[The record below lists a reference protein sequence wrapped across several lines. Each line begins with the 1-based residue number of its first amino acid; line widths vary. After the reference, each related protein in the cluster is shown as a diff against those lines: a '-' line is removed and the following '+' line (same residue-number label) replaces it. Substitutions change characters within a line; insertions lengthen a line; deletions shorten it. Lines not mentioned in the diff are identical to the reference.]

1 MLEMLC
7 KELAIDCVSY
17 VLPRN
22 QILSLFERFPLGLLP
37 GHFYALLRLASWV
50 QQGEA
55 PSKTILFTQT
65 EPPRIRSESGSGELE
80 HSLGE
85 TSVLSDRSHRNSM
98 PPSSTI
104 GHLNRNT
111 RSVPP
116 PAHLHERNALLA
128 SSTGMQQ
135 RQPVLQEP
143 LLPVREISV
152 VHSND
157 GTAPPPVP
165 DDSHKPTNPFR
176 PSSQTPHLIT
186 PHISVAPPPSSSMP
200 PMGGAAIMGFDPAPN
215 PFRQSKPKLVKPTP
229 IVADSSTQVLG
240 RPSSAAID
248 PFKSGQSVSS
258 RGGSSVSGRSL
269 RELSPVNEL
278 KPPPLPPRHISPLIQ
293 AGLNARIQVKKKQ
306 EALPPKTFT
315 VLQSTQSRHPA
326 EKPRLLTGQAAPP
339 PLPSKR
345 RSITDTRIS
354 GSSITGGQG
363 DASTSRISD
372 HVPDRRVG
380 PLPAPIAPKPS
391 YGGKSK
397 TGVPAWLRE
406 QEELQKTTSLDHHN
420 EPSTPPRDGHN
431 RSASHSKRTKK
442 KRTTSEAQ
450 RIQFLDDDSSSSE
463 NEDEGTLSEQ
473 ARSAAS
479 IDRNNPFFQHGRDVE
494 RSVDLE
500 KTLGKLAVENA
511 VAKAEHD
518 SRMSVRA
525 TSETST
531 TKALEGTDKR
541 PLGRSKT
548 TRDSVSGRGMLPPA
562 VPPRKKNEVFPA
574 TFNSGTYPG
583 FGRSVR
589 VEGPTVGGLRQNPT
603 SRKAE
608 VGIPAHV
615 LAEREKMERERLLE
629 RSSTAPLPLDTNG
642 AVIRPSPRR
651 TSSSSQKSNSDSKT
665 TLSPSDETSPSSL
678 PPYITSKTQIEL
690 LTDSIKEDFES
701 LAERNSWLAS
711 IAERASGR
719 PLNEAR
725 VGLMSEEDDRL
736 DQNDEPEVDEH
747 YLLEQRRQQQ
757 QNQWQRGNTI
767 DVIREEESSP
777 PGRRTPSSTPHVS
790 LSQRR
795 ATDSI
800 AKRSMSGVGGLAGLV
815 RRSSLL
821 ARGSF
826 GADDV
831 VSSDTD
837 DEDQTPKRE
846 KSTFLENHTN
856 GNAIDVKAPNV
867 DAKKAGN
874 NEESREAEGWQ
885 QLS

>member
-1 MLEMLC
+1 M
-7 KELAIDCVSY
+7 S
-17 VLPRN
+17 LPRK

-37 GHFYALLRLASWV
+37 GHFFALLRLASWV
-50 QQGEA
+50 QQGEV
-55 PSKTILFTQT
+55 PNKTLLFTQT
-65 EPPRIRSESGSGELE
+65 DPPRIESGNGKGEME
-80 HSLGE
+80 HSLAQ
-85 TSVLSDRSHRNSM
+85 TSPLADRSHRNSL
-98 PPSSTI
+98 PPSSAI
-104 GHLNRNT
+104 GHMNRNT

-116 PAHLHERNALLA
+116 PSGLNEHNAILA
-128 SSTGMQQ
+128 SSTGTQA
-135 RQPVLQEP
+135 RQPALQEP
-143 LLPVREISV
+143 LLPVREVSV
-152 VHSND
+152 VHSNHA
-157 GTAPPPVP
+157 TAPPPVP
-165 DDSHKPTNPFR
+165 DDSHKPINPFR

-240 RPSSAAID
+240 RPSSAAVD

-269 RELSPVNEL
+269 HDLSPVNEL

-293 AGLNARIQVKKKQ
+293 AGLNARSQVRKKQ

-339 PLPSKR
+339 SLPPKR

-354 GSSITGGQG
+354 GSSVTGGQA
-363 DASTSRISD
+363 DTSTSRISE

-380 PLPAPIAPKPS
+380 PLPAPIAPKAS
-391 YGGKSK
+391 YGGKGK
-397 TGVPAWLRE
+397 TGVPAWLSE
-406 QEELQKTTSLDHHN
+406 QEELQKTSSHVDHN
-420 EPSTPPRDGHN
+420 EPTVPPRDGFS
-431 RSASHSKRTKK
+431 RSTSRSKRTKK

-463 NEDEGTLSEQ
+463 NDEEGTLSEQ

-479 IDRNNPFFQHGRDVE
+479 IDRNNPFFQHGRDLE

-525 TSETST
+525 SSETST
-531 TKALEGTDKR
+531 TKAGEGIEKR

-548 TRDSVSGRGMLPPA
+548 TRDSTSGRGMLPPA
-562 VPPRKKNEVFPA
+562 VPPRKKSEVFPA
-574 TFNSGTYPG
+574 TLHSGTYPG

-589 VEGPTVGGLRQNPT
+589 VEGPTVGGLRQNPS

-629 RSSTAPLPLDTNG
+629 RSSTAPLPYDMNG
-642 AVIRPSPRR
+642 SVIRPPPPRR
-651 TSSSSQKSNSDSKT
+651 TSSSSQKSNSDSKA

-678 PPYITSKTQIEL
+678 PPYTTTKTRIDRIN
-690 LTDSIKEDFES
+690 DSIKEDFES
-701 LAERNSWLAS
+701 LAERNSWLAR
-711 IAERASGR
+711 IAERAKGR
-719 PLNEAR
+719 PMNDAR
-725 VGLMSEEDDRL
+725 VGLMSEEDGS
-736 DQNDEPEVDEH
+736 DQVSHNDEPEVDEH
-747 YLLEQRRQQQ
+747 YLLEQRRQHQ
-757 QNQWQRGNTI
+757 QNHQWQRGNTI

-795 ATDSI
+795 ATENI
-800 AKRSMSGVGGLAGLV
+800 GRRSLSGAAGLAGLV

-821 ARGSF
+821 AQGSI

-831 VSSDTD
+831 VSSESE

-846 KSTFLENHTN
+846 KNTFLDSQNNGGKMTN
-856 GNAIDVKAPNV
+856 VKAPNI
-867 DAKKAGN
+867 DAEETDKTGS
-874 NEESREAEGWQ
+874 NEESRKAEGWQ

>member
-1 MLEMLC
+1 M
-7 KELAIDCVSY
+7 
-17 VLPRN
+17 PRK

-50 QQGEA
+50 QQGES
-55 PSKTILFTQT
+55 PNKTLLFTQT
-65 EPPRIRSESGSGELE
+65 EPPRIRSENGSGDLE
-80 HSLGE
+80 HSLAE
-85 TSVLSDRSHRNSM
+85 TSLLADRSHRNSM
-98 PPSSTI
+98 PPSSII
-104 GHLNRNT
+104 GNLNRNT

-116 PAHLHERNALLA
+116 PAGLHDHNTLLA
-128 SSTGMQQ
+128 SSTGIHQ

-143 LLPVREISV
+143 LLPVREVSV
-152 VHSND
+152 IHSND
-157 GTAPPPVP
+157 GAPPPPVP
-165 DDSHKPTNPFR
+165 DDSHKPNNPFR
-176 PSSQTPHLIT
+176 SSSQTPHLIT

-269 RELSPVNEL
+269 HELSPINEL

-293 AGLNARIQVKKKQ
+293 AGLNARSQVKKKQ

-326 EKPRLLTGQAAPP
+326 EKPRLLNGQAAPP

-363 DASTSRISD
+363 DTSTSRISD

-420 EPSTPPRDGHN
+420 EPNTPPRDGHS
-431 RSASHSKRTKK
+431 RSTSHSKRTKK

-463 NEDEGTLSEQ
+463 NEVEGTLSEQ

-525 TSETST
+525 SSETST
-531 TKALEGTDKR
+531 TKAGEGMDKR

-548 TRDSVSGRGMLPPA
+548 TRDSISGRGMLPPA
-562 VPPRKKNEVFPA
+562 VPPRKKTEAFPA

-608 VGIPAHV
+608 VGIPARV

-629 RSSTAPLPLDTNG
+629 RSSTAPLPHDING
-642 AVIRPSPRR
+642 AVIRPPPQRR

-678 PPYITSKTQIEL
+678 PPYTTSKTRIDRIN
-690 LTDSIKEDFES
+690 DSIKEDFES
-701 LAERNSWLAS
+701 LAERNSWLAR
-711 IAERASGR
+711 IAERAKGGR
-719 PLNEAR
+719 PLNEGR
-725 VGLMSEEDDRL
+725 VGLMSEEDDGF
-736 DQNDEPEVDEH
+736 DQVGENDEPEVDEH

-757 QNQWQRGNTI
+757 QNQWQQRGNTI

-777 PGRRTPSSTPHVS
+777 PGRRAPSSTPHVS

-795 ATDSI
+795 ATESI
-800 AKRSMSGVGGLAGLV
+800 GKRSMSGVGGLAGLV

-846 KSTFLENHTN
+846 KSSFLGDIHSN
-856 GNAIDVKAPNV
+856 GNVINVKAPNV
-867 DAKKAGN
+867 DAEEGEKAN
-874 NEESREAEGWQ
+874 FNEESRKAEGWQ

>member
-1 MLEMLC
+1 M
-7 KELAIDCVSY
+7 
-17 VLPRN
+17 
-22 QILSLFERFPLGLLP
+22 LP

-50 QQGEA
+50 QQGES
-55 PSKTILFTQT
+55 PSKTLIFTQT
-65 EPPRIRSESGSGELE
+65 DPPRIRSEIGNGELDN
-80 HSLGE
+80 SLAE
-85 TSVLSDRSHRNSM
+85 TSALTDRSHRNSM
-98 PPSSTI
+98 PPSSSI
-104 GHLNRNT
+104 GQLNRNT

-116 PAHLHERNALLA
+116 PAGLNEHHTLLA

-135 RQPVLQEP
+135 RQSILQEP
-143 LLPVREISV
+143 LLPVSELRVI
-152 VHSND
+152 HHND

-165 DDSHKPTNPFR
+165 DDSHKPNNPFR
-176 PSSQTPHLIT
+176 PSPQTPHLIT

-240 RPSSAAID
+240 RPSSAAVD

-269 RELSPVNEL
+269 HELSPLNEL

-293 AGLNARIQVKKKQ
+293 AGLNARSQVKKKQ

-339 PLPSKR
+339 PLPAKR

-363 DASTSRISD
+363 DTSTSRISD

-420 EPSTPPRDGHN
+420 EPNTPPRDGHS
-431 RSASHSKRTKK
+431 RSTSRSKRTKK

-450 RIQFLDDDSSSSE
+450 RIQFLDDESSSSE

-525 TSETST
+525 SSETST
-531 TKALEGTDKR
+531 TKAGEGADKR

-548 TRDSVSGRGMLPPA
+548 TRDSISGRGMLPPA
-562 VPPRKKNEVFPA
+562 VPPRKKTEVFPA
-574 TFNSGTYPG
+574 TFHSGTYAG

-615 LAEREKMERERLLE
+615 LAERERMERERLLE
-629 RSSTAPLPLDTNG
+629 RSSTAPLPQDLNG
-642 AVIRPSPRR
+642 TMIRPPPPPRR
-651 TSSSSQKSNSDSKT
+651 TSSSSQKSNSDSKA

-678 PPYITSKTQIEL
+678 PPYTTTSKTRIDRIN
-690 LTDSIKEDFES
+690 DSIKEDFES
-701 LAERNSWLAS
+701 LAERNSWLAR
-711 IAERASGR
+711 IAERAKGR

-725 VGLMSEEDDRL
+725 IGLMSENDDRI
-736 DQNDEPEVDEH
+736 DQTDHDDEPEVDEH

-777 PGRRTPSSTPHVS
+777 PGRRAPSSNPHVS

-800 AKRSMSGVGGLAGLV
+800 GGKRSMSGVGGLAGLV

-837 DEDQTPKRE
+837 DEDHTPKRE
-846 KSTFLENHTN
+846 KSTFLDNHSN
-856 GNAIDVKAPNV
+856 GNVIDVKAPPNV
-867 DAKKAGN
+867 DAEKASS
-874 NEESREAEGWQ
+874 NEESRKAEGWQ